1 MINWECTG
9 GVIEGKAK
17 FDQEA
22 AFKSI
27 VGADRQSA
35 KEPGEASQPVA
46 AGWKNKDRVQRSY
59 FIDRDL
65 DKALRKI
72 GLEEEKKLT
81 EVVNELLRVGL
92 KKYL

>member
-1 MINWECTG
+1 MA
-9 GVIEGKAK
+9 GKAK

-27 VGADRQSA
+27 VGVDRQPA
-35 KEPGEASQPVA
+35 PEPGA
-46 AGWKNKDRVQRSY
+46 AGQSVVAGGKNKDRVQRSY

-65 DKALRKI
+65 DKALRKM
-72 GLEEEKKLT
+72 GLEEDKKLT
-81 EVVNELLRVGL
+81 EVVNEVLRMGL

>member
-1 MINWECTG
+1 MA
-9 GVIEGKAK
+9 GKAK

-35 KEPGEASQPVA
+35 QEPSTVRQPLS
-46 AGWKNKDRVQRSY
+46 AGGKYKDRVQRSY

-65 DKALRKI
+65 DKALRKM
-72 GLEEEKKLT
+72 GLEEDKKLT
-81 EVVNELLRVGL
+81 EVVNEILRIGL
-92 KKYL
+92 QKYL